1 MKGLTLKE
9 LKNQLKK
16 ESCYTAILTTARI
29 RGVEKIKLVYEDQS
43 DETKDI
49 KVLENMKFLDVI
61 HREHVNANGGQEDD
75 PFNAFYSY
83 YLTEE
88 KKSSE
93 QYRFT
98 SCNVYV
104 YTCNSIIILNVVCAC
119 IKSLTLLYDTRF
131 DVNWWCF

>member
-29 RGVEKIKLVYEDQS
+29 RGVEKIKLVYENQS
-43 DETKDI
+43 DETRDI

-61 HREHVNANGGQEDD
+61 HREHVNTNGGQEDD

-88 KKSSE
+88 KKSSK
-93 QYRFT
+93 QY
-98 SCNVYV
+98 NV
-104 YTCNSIIILNVVCAC
+104 
-119 IKSLTLLYDTRF
+119 SL
-131 DVNWWCF
+131 